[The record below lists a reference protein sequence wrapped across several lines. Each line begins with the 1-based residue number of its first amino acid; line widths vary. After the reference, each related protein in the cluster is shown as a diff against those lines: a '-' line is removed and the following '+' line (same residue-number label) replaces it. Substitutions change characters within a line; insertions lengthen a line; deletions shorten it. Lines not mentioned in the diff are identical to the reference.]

1 MLNLVHAELFKLLKG
16 KAIKVS
22 FIVSLAASA
31 ILMTVSHMLAEGK
44 FEVKDLASASAFTEV
59 MILSLLSALMIA
71 MIVCNDFETKT
82 IHDSIVSGNGRKN
95 IIISKIISFTIV
107 VVFITL
113 PYLIT
118 TLVCYSMNA
127 KFQGGFVLSSFLN
140 ILLDNGD
147 PTVTG
152 FIKIIFIGL
161 IQGVLFSS
169 RMTILLPI
177 SFKIKNPI
185 VVTAIGFALSGVVDF
200 LISIITKVK
209 VMEKIIAFTPFCR
222 KYLLVSLNTSSGT
235 LIKSLFAA
243 IAFMIIMG
251 LITYRVFRRAE
262 IK

>member
-1 MLNLVHAELFKLLKG
+1 MLNLVHAELYKLFKG

-22 FIVSLAASA
+22 FIISLIAS
-31 ILMTVSHMLAEGK
+31 ITLMTLSHMLAEGK
-44 FEVKDLASASAFTEV
+44 FEVKDLTSASAFTEV

-107 VVFITL
+107 TMFITL

-118 TLVCYSMNA
+118 TIVCYFMNA

-140 ILLDNGD
+140 ILLDKAD

-177 SFKIKNPI
+177 AFKIKNPI
-185 VVTAIGFALSGVVDF
+185 VVTAIGFALSGVLDF
-200 LISIITKVK
+200 LISLITKVK
-209 VMEKIIAFTPFCR
+209 VMEKIMTLTPFCR
-222 KYLLVSLNTSSGT
+222 KYLLVALDTSAGT
-235 LIKSLFAA
+235 LVKSLLAA

-251 LITYRVFRRAE
+251 LITYRVFRRSE